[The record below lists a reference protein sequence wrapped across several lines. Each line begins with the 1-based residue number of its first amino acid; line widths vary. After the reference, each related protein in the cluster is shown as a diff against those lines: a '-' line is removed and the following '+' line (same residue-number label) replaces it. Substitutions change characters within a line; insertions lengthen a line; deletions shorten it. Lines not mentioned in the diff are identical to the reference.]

1 MLTAL
6 LAVLALLSP
15 QSMLASPTGSIGG
28 PISLVETCQFQPNP
42 QWWTPCAPG
51 PFTLAGGDRELVMVR
66 VFVAA
71 PTVITITFHRLDGT
85 TLFTYTTDQRAVIG
99 WSWAVAWIGNFSW
112 ELVSP
117 GTYTVDVSAAG
128 GTTTMSFEVR

>member
-1 MLTAL
+1 MLAAL

-15 QSMLASPTGSIGG
+15 VAPGAD
-28 PISLVETCQFQPNP
+28 PALVPQKIEICSYVERPN
-42 QWWTPCAPG
+42 WWTPCTPG

-66 VFVAA
+66 AFVAA

-85 TLFTYTTDQRAVIG
+85 TMFAYTTDQRAATG
-99 WSWAVAWIGNFSW
+99 WSWADAHLGSFPW
-112 ELVSP
+112 EITVP

-128 GTTTMSFEVR
+128 GTTTMSFEVVK